1 MKVKKIKTNLK
12 AFFENSPRIFHSKA
26 RWPQNTSMTIILK
39 YVVHVY
45 FSGGI
50 QLKKHGALPMYSLYS
65 YILIFYITIRQTL
78 SKSMETFRRALE
90 SDILRQ
96 PIILKTNA

>member
-1 MKVKKIKTNLK
+1 MKVKKIKANLK

-50 QLKKHGALPMYSLYS
+50 QLKKHGALPMYS
-65 YILIFYITIRQTL
+65 YITIRQTL